1 MLCAWPQNITSYEL
15 ENSGLAVWDLQKR
28 KWSTRKA
35 SKPHTSWSI
44 RPDCLLLRWHCVKG
58 PPPWLSRKLE
68 RQIYNFVYILYIYI
82 YIMYIYIYKFNQF
95 DTCWYC
101 LGKVLLTRGLTADG
115 YWSRKNK
122 SDPYRSISQR
132 VWPNFGTAQQ
142 APGHTSHERGFPI
155 TSPRLYSNLPLCPPA
170 QENRVTTVNALA
182 EGGSCGTF
190 THPLHQVQIMFI
202 KQPKDVTLQ
211 TKKTGL

>member
-82 YIMYIYIYKFNQF
+82 YLYYVYIYTSLINLIHADTVLARYCSPEAWQQMGTGRERTNQILTEVF
-95 DTCWYC
+95 PSESGQISE
-101 LGKVLLTRGLTADG
+101 LHNKLQAILLTNEA
-115 YWSRKNK
+115 
-122 SDPYRSISQR
+122 SQ
-132 VWPNFGTAQQ
+132 
-142 APGHTSHERGFPI
+142 
-155 TSPRLYSNLPLCPPA
+155 
-170 QENRVTTVNALA
+170 
-182 EGGSCGTF
+182 
-190 THPLHQVQIMFI
+190 
-202 KQPKDVTLQ
+202 
-211 TKKTGL
+211 